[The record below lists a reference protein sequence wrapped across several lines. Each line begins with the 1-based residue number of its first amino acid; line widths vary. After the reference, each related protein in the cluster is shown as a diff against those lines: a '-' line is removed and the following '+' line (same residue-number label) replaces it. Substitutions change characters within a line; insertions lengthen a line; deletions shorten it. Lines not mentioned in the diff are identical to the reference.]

1 MTVKDKIDLSS
12 IPIDVLI
19 AEIEAR
25 KDDEIRQHVTEINNR
40 LAKLKTLGFTPY
52 NKDVLENADEKW
64 DLVSLGVNVR
74 SGKIISV
81 YYNEIITEED

>member
-1 MTVKDKIDLSS
+1 MITKDKIDLSS
-12 IPIDVLI
+12 IPTDVLI

-25 KDDEIRQHVTEINNR
+25 KDNEIRQHVTEINNR

-52 NKDVLENADEKW
+52 SRDVLENAAEKW
-64 DLVSLGVNVR
+64 DLISLGVNVR

-81 YYNEIITEED
+81 YYDEIITEEN

>member
-52 NKDVLENADEKW
+52 NRDVLENADEKW

-74 SGKIISV
+74 SGKITSV

>member
-1 MTVKDKIDLSS
+1 MTTKDKIDLSS
-12 IPIDVLI
+12 IPTDVLI

-25 KDDEIRQHVTEINNR
+25 KDDETRQHVTEINNR

-52 NKDVLENADEKW
+52 NRDVLENVDEKW

-74 SGKIISV
+74 SGKVISV
-81 YYNEIITEED
+81 YFDEIRTEED

>member
-1 MTVKDKIDLSS
+1 MITKDRIDLSS
-12 IPIDVLI
+12 IPTDVLI

-52 NKDVLENADEKW
+52 NRDVLENVDEKW
-64 DLVSLGVNVR
+64 DLVSLGVNTR
-74 SGKIISV
+74 SDKVISV
-81 YYNEIITEED
+81 YYDEIKINED

>member
-1 MTVKDKIDLSS
+1 MITKDKIDLSS

-52 NKDVLENADEKW
+52 NRDVLENADEKW

-74 SGKIISV
+74 SGKITSV

>member
-52 NKDVLENADEKW
+52 NRDVLENADEKW